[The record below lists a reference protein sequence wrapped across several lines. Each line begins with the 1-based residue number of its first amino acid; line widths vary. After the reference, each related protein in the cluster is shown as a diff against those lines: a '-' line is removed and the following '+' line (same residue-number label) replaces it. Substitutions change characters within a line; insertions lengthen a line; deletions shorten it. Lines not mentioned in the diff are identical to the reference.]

1 MINVWNGKWSINN
14 GSQNTSHEWV
24 SVCVCECVSL
34 CVWVCVCV
42 CVFLMNSVRIS
53 DLLSVG
59 FWNFGSFLR
68 VWYTMQLWH
77 AIPCAPYLRAIN
89 QGVYTIFLWKI
100 SYRRWF
106 EAFLEIIRWIQ
117 CGLCFLKEIPPIF
130 PPNVKSPT
138 LTLSSMGSN
147 PTDLPWGLGKFAPP
161 PA

>member
-1 MINVWNGKWSINN
+1 MINVWNGKWSIDN

-34 CVWVCVCV
+34 CVCGCVCF
-42 CVFLMNSVRIS
+42 CVFLLDSVRIS

-106 EAFLEIIRWIQ
+106 EAFLEIVRIFGSVRA
-117 CGLCFLKEIPPIF
+117 LALKISHWNYFKCIPRTHISLDAKF
-130 PPNVKSPT
+130 WPNREW
-138 LTLSSMGSN
+138 LH
-147 PTDLPWGLGKFAPP
+147 F
-161 PA
+161 

>member
-1 MINVWNGKWSINN
+1 MINVWNGKWSIDN

-34 CVWVCVCV
+34 CVCGWVCF
-42 CVFLMNSVRIS
+42 CVFLLDSVRIS

-106 EAFLEIIRWIQ
+106 EAFLEI
-117 CGLCFLKEIPPIF
+117 
-130 PPNVKSPT
+130 
-138 LTLSSMGSN
+138 
-147 PTDLPWGLGKFAPP
+147 LPWKSAIGTILNGFSALILDRCKILAKSRMAPF
-161 PA
+161 